1 VAPCHAN
8 NLAVAGRLHGGHHF
22 EHARAAAR
30 AEVDRGD
37 LAGVG
42 GGDAL
47 RRRPEELER
56 RDVAFG
62 EVHDVDVVPDLNPN
76 ERGNG

>member
-1 VAPCHAN
+1 M
-8 NLAVAGRLHGGHHF
+8 

-76 ERGNG
+76 ERGKGKKKHPDRRPEGALRV